1 MAVQGA
7 FILMKALRLPLEEQ
21 ADREGGEAVTLTLL
35 PEVQAFKAVQTA
47 RAGEG
52 LAAVAIPLGEVG
64 VVLGR

>member
-35 PEVQAFKAVQTA
+35 PEVQAFKAVRAA
-47 RAGEG
+47 RAMTTF
-52 LAAVAIPLGEVG
+52 AIPLGEVG